1 MRIWSKVNNF
11 LDTLLFKSMLY
22 KVFFIHRRYVRE
34 IEKERRKQDLN
45 KSEFSGDPID
55 FARKT
60 MAWLHLVGFPDVA
73 YQVQYILSQH
83 P

>member
-1 MRIWSKVNNF
+1 M
-11 LDTLLFKSMLY
+11 
-22 KVFFIHRRYVRE
+22 RE